1 MAHSKTSGADPTDG
15 RLPDIGSGEEE
26 SSKAGTECQQA
37 EGDGSEE
44 QVSQIGTRRRHSGK
58 EECRDAT
65 PSRRSRSRRRRRD
78 KEGDHQREPSDHTRK
93 RRRKRRNKR
102 MVEEREAPETMEAE
116 RTPERKRS
124 ESEGARKR
132 KGPGAEDGQNEEP
145 DAETDW
151 EQESLQST
159 QVEEG
164 GEHLLGVLKSW
175 LQSEE
180 CGGLSISQCGAL
192 LAVAAFRSGT
202 PLGSYLSRALV
213 PGSSS
218 GQRNRR
224 QRSLL
229 PLPLWDDPVT
239 ELKKLQEEGE
249 FRRLAG
255 SWAEKKT
262 NKDKAGRL
270 SRKVGL
276 LVWHGLT
283 VTVLNFLW
291 TGGGGKGEVAAGPPG
306 KAQSQAL
313 DRIWEL
319 VKVFV
324 DDNSESTRPLIRSCR
339 GFPRWGMVPMW
350 RSPSFEYPA
359 A

>member
-1 MAHSKTSGADPTDG
+1 
-15 RLPDIGSGEEE
+15 
-26 SSKAGTECQQA
+26 
-37 EGDGSEE
+37 
-44 QVSQIGTRRRHSGK
+44 
-58 EECRDAT
+58 
-65 PSRRSRSRRRRRD
+65 
-78 KEGDHQREPSDHTRK
+78 
-93 RRRKRRNKR
+93 

-229 PLPLWDDPVT
+229 PLPLWDDSVT

-324 DDNSESTRPLIRSCR
+324 DDNSESTSK
-339 GFPRWGMVPMW
+339 VP
-350 RSPSFEYPA
+350 RSPEMGEWGN
-359 A
+359 